1 MSKVFL
7 FLADGFEEI
16 EALTVVD
23 LLRRV
28 KVDTVMVSVSGKKK
42 VTGSHGIS
50 VEADELFES
59 VDFSDGVMAVLPG
72 GMPGTLHLQEQEG
85 LKKLLLRY
93 NEEKKYIAAIC
104 AAPSVLGSYHL
115 LEGRHATCF
124 PGFEEKLLGAKVM
137 PDAVVIDGN
146 IITSRGMGTS
156 IAFGAA
162 LVSLLTTGET
172 AAELLN
178 TIQYRKG
185 E

>member
-1 MSKVFL
+1 MVYV
-7 FLADGFEEI
+7 FLADGFEET
-16 EALTVVD
+16 EALVPVDVMRRSGIEVRTVGV
-23 LLRRV
+23 
-28 KVDTVMVSVSGKKK
+28 GKKT
-42 VTGSHGIS
+42 VTGSHKITVTADITSDEIS
-50 VEADELFES
+50 LDRSLE
-59 VDFSDGVMAVLPG
+59 MIVLPG
-72 GMPGTLHLQEQEG
+72 GMPGTLNLGNSQDV
-85 LKKLLLRY
+85 LKAIKFCSD
-93 NEEKKYIAAIC
+93 NNNYIAAIC

-124 PGFEEKLLGAKVM
+124 PGYEEKLLGAKVM